1 MSIKYTHTPSTES
14 TTAYL
19 NDVKTFFTDKWSWS
33 KIEIIDKTVEGYTGD
48 STLKDSVEFYVDDK
62 LYFFVMHDV
71 ESTTMSAGV
80 GMLTS
85 TGEHRSLGIMYTSSN
100 ITDFIVYKTS
110 GGLWIKFINSSSS
123 SASSGNGV
131 LFTMKKLVD
140 DSMITGFNFPESGAM
155 TFHQGSIVSNDTCV
169 AISNYFSMGT
179 SSQSGISLI
188 PPTDFD
194 IPITSTDNDAYAATA
209 VGGMTVYLAPSNI
222 FPSDGSLVKF
232 TLEGKNYLGNKYFV
246 LLDEES

>member
-1 MSIKYTHTPSTES
+1 
-14 TTAYL
+14 
-19 NDVKTFFTDKWSWS
+19 
-33 KIEIIDKTVEGYTGD
+33 
-48 STLKDSVEFYVDDK
+48 
-62 LYFFVMHDV
+62 
-71 ESTTMSAGV
+71 
-80 GMLTS
+80 
-85 TGEHRSLGIMYTSSN
+85 
-100 ITDFIVYKTS
+100 
-110 GGLWIKFINSSSS
+110 
-123 SASSGNGV
+123 
-131 LFTMKKLVD
+131 
-140 DSMITGFNFPESGAM
+140 M